1 MMLFKLSLRNIHK
14 SFKDY
19 AIYFLTLILGVA
31 IFYVFNAIGNQAVLL
46 NVTERTYE
54 IIDLMVTMLSG
65 VSVFVSIV
73 LGALIVYASR
83 FLMKRRGREFGIY
96 LTLGMSKS
104 RVAGILLI
112 ETFIIGVVSLLV
124 GLGLGVVLSQLMS
137 AIVASMFEADMTN
150 YTFVFSAEAFV
161 KTLAYFGI
169 MYVLVMILSVVSV
182 GRCRLI
188 DLLDKNKKSE
198 KIKLKNPIV
207 CGVVLL
213 VSILML
219 AFAYY
224 AVTAGINEIIK
235 TVDMMFVIIV
245 LGIVA
250 TFLLFWALSGVLLR
264 LVMSCKR
271 IYFRG
276 LNSFT
281 ARQISS
287 KVNTMSIAM
296 ATISLM
302 LFMTICIL
310 SSALSLKNAITANL
324 ESLAPADIMVTQ
336 QVLAGDPDIYNNV
349 SAEIIE
355 RSKLSVSENLESWG
369 FDIDEDLAERVEVEM
384 YSFEDFTFGDSLG
397 DKAEELQ
404 DKYTSMMPYSV
415 AEEVMTLSD
424 YNKLA
429 KIYGREE
436 FELSEDEY
444 LIVADYDVMTE
455 IRDEALASG
464 VNIEILGFNLK
475 PKFRECQDGII
486 ALSSNHIN
494 IGVFV
499 VPDKVLENSEPILRL
514 LVGNYNAEDKAGK
527 EVIER
532 RVMEVIKTGVT
543 DLNRETNAEYLM
555 MSLTTKMDIVESSV
569 GLGALVTFLGLYL
582 GIVFLIACV
591 AILALRELSDSTD
604 NRERYDLLRRLGAD
618 EKMIRRSLFRQILV
632 FFLLP
637 LVVAIVHSIFGIIFC
652 NYIIA
657 TFGNEQLLLSILMTA
672 VLIVVVYGG
681 YFVLTYQCS
690 KNIIRARR

>member
-31 IFYVFNAIGNQAVLL
+31 IFYVFNAIGSQAVLL

-235 TVDMMFVIIV
+235 TVDMMFVIII

-384 YSFEDFTFGDSLG
+384 YSFDDFTFGDSLG

-404 DKYTSMMPYSV
+404 EKYTSMMPYSV

-429 KIYGREE
+429 RIYGREE
-436 FELSEDEY
+436 FELSE
-444 LIVADYDVMTE
+444 
-455 IRDEALASG
+455 
-464 VNIEILGFNLK
+464 FNLK

-514 LVGNYNAEDKAGK
+514 LVGNYNAEDETGK

-555 MSLTTKMDIVESSV
+555 MSLTTKMDIVESSI

>member
-31 IFYVFNAIGNQAVLL
+31 IFYVFNAIGSQAVLL

-235 TVDMMFVIIV
+235 TVDTMFVIIV

-287 KVNTMSIAM
+287 KVNTMRVWRQR
-296 ATISLM
+296 
-302 LFMTICIL
+302 IL
-310 SSALSLKNAITANL
+310 
-324 ESLAPADIMVTQ
+324 
-336 QVLAGDPDIYNNV
+336 
-349 SAEIIE
+349 
-355 RSKLSVSENLESWG
+355 
-369 FDIDEDLAERVEVEM
+369 
-384 YSFEDFTFGDSLG
+384 
-397 DKAEELQ
+397 
-404 DKYTSMMPYSV
+404 
-415 AEEVMTLSD
+415 
-424 YNKLA
+424 
-429 KIYGREE
+429 
-436 FELSEDEY
+436 
-444 LIVADYDVMTE
+444 
-455 IRDEALASG
+455 
-464 VNIEILGFNLK
+464 
-475 PKFRECQDGII
+475 C
-486 ALSSNHIN
+486 
-494 IGVFV
+494 
-499 VPDKVLENSEPILRL
+499 
-514 LVGNYNAEDKAGK
+514 
-527 EVIER
+527 
-532 RVMEVIKTGVT
+532 
-543 DLNRETNAEYLM
+543 
-555 MSLTTKMDIVESSV
+555 
-569 GLGALVTFLGLYL
+569 
-582 GIVFLIACV
+582 
-591 AILALRELSDSTD
+591 
-604 NRERYDLLRRLGAD
+604 
-618 EKMIRRSLFRQILV
+618 
-632 FFLLP
+632 
-637 LVVAIVHSIFGIIFC
+637 
-652 NYIIA
+652 
-657 TFGNEQLLLSILMTA
+657 
-672 VLIVVVYGG
+672 
-681 YFVLTYQCS
+681 
-690 KNIIRARR
+690 